1 MAQII
6 QASDME
12 FSKALRDQHILEPQ
26 GVNFPSQSFSTAYR
40 WTGYLRPLPVE
51 PLSNIL
57 VYIFTSLISHGLPR
71 KQIPTSR
78 ITEILQ
84 LEHEVPSAVTAQVM
98 QWFGSVSG
106 DSWEMSEVQS
116 VRQVGLGLLRPH
128 MVGTSYNRLPPPL
141 IC

>member
-1 MAQII
+1 VLI
-6 QASDME
+6 S
-12 FSKALRDQHILEPQ
+12 LRGLSSI
-26 GVNFPSQSFSTAYR
+26 AYR

-57 VYIFTSLISHGLPR
+57 VYIFTSLISYGLPR

-78 ITEILQ
+78 IMEILQ
-84 LEHEVPSAVTAQVM
+84 LEHEVPTAVTAQVM

-106 DSWEMSEVQS
+106 DSWEMNEVQS

-128 MVGTSYNRLPPPL
+128 MVSISYNRLRLPL